1 MPENSYLRLHI
12 VQDGD
17 LWNAVDDLCEVRAQC
32 SSREMLEDDLPLIV
46 DAIQT
51 AAAMRQ
57 QMRNTG
63 QVYRYD
69 AAWIA

>member
-1 MPENSYLRLHI
+1 MIEQPYLRLHI
-12 VQDGD
+12 VQDGN

-32 SSREMLEDDLPLIV
+32 SNRDMLEEMLPDLV

-51 AAAMRQ
+51 AAAMRRQ
-57 QMRNTG
+57 LANTG
-63 QVYRYD
+63 QIYRGD